1 MQKPVAIKCSLAPAG
16 FETGFALPDQSIRNP
31 KRQRVA
37 NKDGKSATDSSH
49 NGFPPRPE
57 SQCSRQLLVERNI
70 NCADQADHEQ
80 ADLAEPFPQS
90 QSDISE
96 LHRHN
101 FPGKRHPE
109 WRPPDH
115 WTAANRV
122 VQCVRVIDQPRISRK
137 LSEADNDS
145 K

>member
-1 MQKPVAIKCSLAPAG
+1 M
-16 FETGFALPDQSIRNP
+16 N
-31 KRQRVA
+31 
-37 NKDGKSATDSSH
+37 SARH
-49 NGFPPRPE
+49 
-57 SQCSRQLLVERNI
+57 LLVERNI

-109 WRPPDH
+109 WRPPDQ

-145 K
+145 KANEKTIIDNVERCARTPVRPCL